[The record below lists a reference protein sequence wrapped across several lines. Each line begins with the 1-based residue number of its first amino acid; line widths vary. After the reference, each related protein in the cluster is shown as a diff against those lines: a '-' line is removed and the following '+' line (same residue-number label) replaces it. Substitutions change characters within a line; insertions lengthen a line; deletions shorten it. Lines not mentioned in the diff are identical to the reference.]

1 VRHVQK
7 NKLAAAM
14 MALGTP
20 RSAAEAPFF
29 FLRILRARLPGVGDL
44 QQGLPVPPAHLV
56 RDADAIRRVF
66 PEFFRLPQP
75 GLLSP
80 CNKATPVFGTLF
92 SNNFVMQGCVEPMDP
107 DTTFTAACR
116 GGLVAVFFRR
126 RLPSICRGMRE
137 VGATSRRPRRQGTSP
152 GHGRNVSR
160 AGRQERCQALRPTR
174 ELTDHRRGYSC
185 ACMEPTRAP
194 RVSQVS

>member
-1 VRHVQK
+1 MT
-7 NKLAAAM
+7 AP
-14 MALGTP
+14 GTHG
-20 RSAAEAPFF
+20 SAAEAPFLF
-29 FLRILRARLPGVGDL
+29 FRILGARLPGVGDF
-44 QQGLPVPPAHLV
+44 QQGLPVPSAHLV
-56 RDADAIRRVF
+56 RNADTILRVF
-66 PEFFRLPQP
+66 PEFVRLPQP

-80 CNKATPVFGTLF
+80 RSEATPVFGTLF
-92 SNNFVMQGCVEPMDP
+92 SNNFVMQDCGEPLDP
-107 DTTFTAACR
+107 HPTFTAACR

-174 ELTDHRRGYSC
+174 ELTDHRR
-185 ACMEPTRAP
+185 ATPAP
-194 RVSQVS
+194 AWNRHGRRGFLRCRR